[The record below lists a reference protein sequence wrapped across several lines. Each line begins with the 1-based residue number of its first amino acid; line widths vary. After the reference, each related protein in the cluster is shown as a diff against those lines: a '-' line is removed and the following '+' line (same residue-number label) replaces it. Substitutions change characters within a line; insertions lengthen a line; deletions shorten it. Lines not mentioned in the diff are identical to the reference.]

1 MKNTQSNGSPSG
13 IKKTAPHLSKFLIL
27 FSFLLIAFT
36 VGNGRSEYVVP
47 AGSIYVFSSDFDL
60 DEDNDIVVGS
70 NYCPQTQWGG
80 AFMNNTGNGYFQLT
94 DSLKVEYGVFNIL
107 GDFFDNNSFIDI
119 YTRLQTTDPYTE
131 NILII
136 YNFGDTKFD
145 NIKQFYLYNGA
156 PINGYSNGD
165 INNNNSED
173 IVFICNNDF
182 LWGIIYNDGTGN
194 FSSPEYFT
202 LDFPPT
208 DIECADLNDDGRSD
222 IVVTGGSKT
231 EIYFSTETG
240 FNQQLLTETLNL
252 YVLISDF
259 DNDNDNDIILH
270 TTYYANHHRVYMF
283 ENLGYNE
290 FYEHPYF
297 EFTPFCSYAQIA
309 DFNNDSLPDMVFIAD
324 NHSGLY
330 MYENIGS
337 FQLGFDQF
345 IPHQR
350 TNPQG
355 LFCEDYDNNGF
366 IDIAFTSGVGGID
379 YYLNILFN
387 DGHGNF
393 QQNPIQD
400 IQTINLT
407 SGYQFSSTSIK
418 MENKNML
425 DVLEP
430 ILNENIDFVRN
441 SNGETLRKIGPNWIN
456 GIGNWVTTE
465 AYLFKMNGNETLTLK
480 GQAIDVATPIP
491 VLCTMMIVEF
501 YMSEIQLIS

>member
-1 MKNTQSNGSPSG
+1 
-13 IKKTAPHLSKFLIL
+13 
-27 FSFLLIAFT
+27 
-36 VGNGRSEYVVP
+36 
-47 AGSIYVFSSDFDL
+47 
-60 DEDNDIVVGS
+60 
-70 NYCPQTQWGG
+70 
-80 AFMNNTGNGYFQLT
+80 MNNTGNGYFQLS

-240 FNQQLLTETLNL
+240 FNQQLLTETLYL

-270 TTYYANHHRVYMF
+270 TTYYANHHRAYFF
-283 ENLGYNE
+283 ENLGNNE
-290 FYEHPYF
+290 FFEHDHF
-297 EFTPFCSYAQIA
+297 DFTPFCSYAQIA

-330 MYENIGS
+330 IYNNIGD
-337 FQLGFDQF
+337 FTIEYQQF

-387 DGHGNF
+387 DGKGNF
-393 QQNPIQD
+393 VEDPVGIIEKEDKQKNILSCYPNPFTDKTTISINTNNNEKIKLEIYD
-400 IQTINLT
+400 IQGKLIRTFIDDKPYTGVYKIIWNGDDLNGKEVLAGIYFACIT
-407 SGYQFSSTSIK
+407 ANGKVIQSIK
-418 MENKNML
+418 
-425 DVLEP
+425 
-430 ILNENIDFVRN
+430 
-441 SNGETLRKIGPNWIN
+441 
-456 GIGNWVTTE
+456 
-465 AYLFKMNGNETLTLK
+465 
-480 GQAIDVATPIP
+480 
-491 VLCTMMIVEF
+491 
-501 YMSEIQLIS
+501 LIKK